1 VRIRLKKLKKVRS
14 KRGKGVYYYAW
25 VGGPR
30 IATDAAPGTPEFM
43 QAYNEAIAKAK
54 PPDTGKFSDLITLY
68 KKSTEF
74 TTRGAKTQK
83 DYLRYIKL
91 IETKFGTMP
100 ISALG
105 APAVRGVF
113 KEWKDE
119 LATSGLRHA
128 DYAWTVLQRILA
140 VAKDRGK
147 IATNPCEKGGR
158 LYEADRSDRLWT
170 DDHVKQFL
178 KKAPKHLHLPLMLAL
193 WTGQRQGD
201 LLALPWS
208 AYDGQFIRL
217 RQRKG
222 KRGKGRRVKIPVG
235 APLKAMLDRTQ
246 RVATVILTTSNNTA
260 WTEDGFRASWGKAC
274 TKADIPDDLTFHD
287 IRGSAV
293 TRLAEAGCEVPEI
306 ATITGHSLKDVEA
319 ILDAHY
325 LGWTTKLA
333 VSAVAKLERAAA
345 ATGTDGEQKLENKV
359 ENGQTVPDAAG
370 DK

>member
-1 VRIRLKKLKKVRS
+1 
-14 KRGKGVYYYAW
+14 
-25 VGGPR
+25 
-30 IATDAAPGTPEFM
+30 
-43 QAYNEAIAKAK
+43 
-54 PPDTGKFSDLITLY
+54 
-68 KKSTEF
+68 
-74 TTRGAKTQK
+74 
-83 DYLRYIKL
+83 
-91 IETKFGTMP
+91 MP

-128 DYAWTVLQRILA
+128 DCAWTVLRRTLA

-158 LYEADRSDRLWT
+158 LYEADSSDKLWT

-178 KKAPKHLHLPLMLAL
+178 KKAPKHLHLPLTLAL
-193 WTGQRQGD
+193 WTEQRQGD

-208 AYDGQFIRL
+208 EYDGQFIRL
-217 RQRKG
+217 RQRKS
-222 KRGKGRRVKIPVG
+222 KKGKGRRVKIPVG

-293 TRLAEAGCEVPEI
+293 TRPAEAGCEVPEI
-306 ATITGHSLKDVEA
+306 ATITGRSLKNSGA

-325 LGWTTKLA
+325 LGMTTKLA
-333 VSAVAKLERAAA
+333 A
-345 ATGTDGEQKLENKV
+345 
-359 ENGQTVPDAAG
+359 
-370 DK
+370 